1 MTRDALAVSPGTGT
15 GTRTR
20 ARTGTRTRQR
30 MTLMRRRKIR
40 HLRVLEG
47 DTVLGMISIHDS
59 VDDRVADHEATIAQ
73 PEQCFQS

>member
-15 GTRTR
+15 
-20 ARTGTRTRQR
+20 RQR
-30 MTLMRRRKIR
+30 MTLMGRRKIR

-59 VDDRVADHEATIAQ
+59 MDDRVADHEATIAQ
-73 PEQCFQS
+73 PEPCFQS